1 MIFVDI
7 VNIVCK
13 SAARVKSL
21 LRIDSLH
28 FDDDNLDKLWHRGIS
43 AKRADAVLRGSP
55 IFLKNKKGR
64 RGAYKMVGPDD
75 GGAMVTIVVAPTTEP
90 GCWYP
95 ITGWESTKDEEGK
108 WRRQHGYT
116 G

>member
-1 MIFVDI
+1 MFVDI
-7 VNIVCK
+7 VNIVRK
-13 SAARVKSL
+13 APARVKSL

-28 FDDDNLDKLWHRGIS
+28 FDDDNLDKLWRHSIS
-43 AKRADAVLRGSP
+43 AKRADTVLRRSP
-55 IFLKNKKGR
+55 IFLKNKKGHA
-64 RGAYKMVGPDD
+64 GSYKMVGPDD